1 MSLKLKIKLLT
12 AEARKPT
19 YGSKGAACFDIYN
32 LHDVFVFPGEHC
44 KFATGLAF
52 EIPDGYSMLVYPR
65 SGMSTKQGLRLA
77 NCVAVIDSDYR
88 GELLVPLYNDS
99 RVNQF
104 VRAGDRIAQAM
115 LVKADQVCFEEAEE
129 LSETARGDG
138 GFGSTGN

>member
-12 AEARKPT
+12 EGARKPT
-19 YGSKGAACFDIYN
+19 YGSKGAACFDIYAYY
-32 LHDVFVFPGEHC
+32 DGYVPPGEHS
-44 KFATGLAF
+44 KLATGLAF
-52 EIPDGYSMLVYPR
+52 EIPDGYTMLVYPR

-99 RVNQF
+99 RVIQS

-115 LVKADQVCFEEAEE
+115 LVKADQISFEEVQE